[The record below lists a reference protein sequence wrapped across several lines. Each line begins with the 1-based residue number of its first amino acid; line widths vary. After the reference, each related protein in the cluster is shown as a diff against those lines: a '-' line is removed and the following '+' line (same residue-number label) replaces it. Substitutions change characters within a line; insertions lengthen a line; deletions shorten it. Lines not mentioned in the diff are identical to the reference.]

1 METAFSIFTLVGWG
15 LLIGLIVKFEQ
26 YKKRLHCPRCGK
38 PWKKSNNEADDTFM
52 CKCGMTT
59 YDRHKFEGT
68 FEERSEN
75 Y

>member
-1 METAFSIFTLVGWG
+1 MENILLSIVA
-15 LLIGLIVKFEQ
+15 GLILIMFALIWWLEKHQVSK
-26 YKKRLHCPRCGK
+26 CPRCGK

-59 YDRHKFEGT
+59 YDRHKFDGT
-68 FEERSEN
+68 FEERSKN